1 MAVHTKASGAV
12 KPLFGFPP
20 PLVALLLIA
29 VGIGIHSGFPARLL
43 PEGWIQFVVAAPL
56 VGLGMA
62 LAAGSVKRFDLAGT
76 DERYGEP
83 TSALVQ
89 DGPYART
96 RNPMFLGLALLHL
109 GLVVA
114 VNAGWALIGVP
125 VLIIYLRY
133 GVISREERFLEERFG
148 DEYRSYKRRVP
159 RWIPAL
165 KFGEGLTGPKSGVG
179 QRLGFAPIRYI
190 EKGESS

>member
-1 MAVHTKASGAV
+1 MAVHTKTSGAV
-12 KPLFGFPP
+12 KPAFGFPP
-20 PLVALLLIA
+20 PLVAFLLIA
-29 VGIGIHSGFPARLL
+29 VGVGIHFAFPARLL

-56 VGLGMA
+56 VVLGIA
-62 LAAGSVKRFDLAGT
+62 LAARSVKSFDLAST
-76 DERYGEP
+76 DERYAEP

-89 DGPYART
+89 DGPYTRT

-109 GLVVA
+109 GVVVA
-114 VNAGWALIGVP
+114 ANAAWALIGVP

-159 RWIPAL
+159 RWIPAF
-165 KFGEGLTGPKSGVG
+165 KV
-179 QRLGFAPIRYI
+179 
-190 EKGESS
+190 